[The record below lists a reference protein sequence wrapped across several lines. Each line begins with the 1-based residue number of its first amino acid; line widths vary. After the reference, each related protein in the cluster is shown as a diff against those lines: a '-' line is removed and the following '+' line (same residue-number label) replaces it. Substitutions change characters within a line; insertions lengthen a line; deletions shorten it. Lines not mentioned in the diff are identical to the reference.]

1 MTKYFDPDLSQETLE
16 TYQGYSL
23 QVFAS
28 GRIKLSF
35 HRSHKDRAEYYA
47 VKPKRSGEAYRRQ
60 YDRSASTMPE
70 HYRLIEQLMA
80 EHPESL
86 VYRVHRKGDG
96 NASAENAHV
105 IVLIEKRLLHVLLGT
120 LHHRWEL
127 PVQVLKAL
135 LSARGPRR
143 GSPAIFNEYM
153 ASYQHDWEDVSFRE
167 QDYGEG
173 YRADTFNRSVHH
185 DDNRDDDLTF

>member
-70 HYRLIEQLMA
+70 HYRLVEQLLA
-80 EHPESL
+80 EHSESL
-86 VYRVHRKGDG
+86 VYRVHRKGDS
-96 NASAENAHV
+96 NATADNAHV
-105 IVLIEKRLLHVLLGT
+105 IVLIEKRRLHVLLGT

-153 ASYQHDWEDVSFRE
+153 ANDQHDWEDMTFSE
-167 QDYGEG
+167 QDYGEV
-173 YRADTFNRSVHH
+173 YRPHTGKRFVHH
-185 DDNRDDDLTF
+185 DDNQDDDLTF

>member
-1 MTKYFDPDLSQETLE
+1 MTKYFDPDLSEEILE

-47 VKPKRSGEAYRRQ
+47 VRPKRSGEAYKRQ
-60 YDRSASTMPE
+60 YDHSASAMPE
-70 HYRLIEQLMA
+70 HYRLLEQLLA

-86 VYRVHRKGDG
+86 VYRVHRKGDS
-96 NASAENAHV
+96 NATADHAHV
-105 IVLIEKRLLHVLLGT
+105 IVLVEKRRLHVLLGT

-127 PVQVLKAL
+127 PVPVLDAL
-135 LSARGPRR
+135 LTARGPRR

>member
-1 MTKYFDPDLSQETLE
+1 MTKYFDPDLSEETLE

-28 GRIKLSF
+28 GRSKLSF
-35 HRSHKDRAEYYA
+35 HRSHKDRAEHYA
-47 VKPKRSGEAYRRQ
+47 VRPKRFREAYRRQ
-60 YDRSASTMPE
+60 YDRSASAMPE

-96 NASAENAHV
+96 NASADNAHV

>member
-1 MTKYFDPDLSQETLE
+1 MTKYFDPDLSEEILE

-47 VKPKRSGEAYRRQ
+47 VKPKRFREAYRRQ
-60 YDRSASTMPE
+60 YDRSASAMPE
-70 HYRLIEQLMA
+70 HYRLIEQLLA

-86 VYRVHRKGDG
+86 VYRVHRKGDS
-96 NASAENAHV
+96 NATADNAHV
-105 IVLIEKRLLHVLLGT
+105 IVLKDKRRLHVLLGT

-127 PVQVLKAL
+127 PGQVLKAL
-135 LSARGPRR
+135 LTARGPKR

>member
-47 VKPKRSGEAYRRQ
+47 VKPKRFREAYRRQ
-60 YDRSASTMPE
+60 YDRSASAMPE
-70 HYRLIEQLMA
+70 HYRLIEQLLA

-86 VYRVHRKGDG
+86 VYRVHRKGDS
-96 NASAENAHV
+96 NATADNAHV
-105 IVLIEKRLLHVLLGT
+105 IVLKEKRRLHVLLGT

-127 PVQVLKAL
+127 PVQVLKSL

>member
-1 MTKYFDPDLSQETLE
+1 MTKYFDPDLSEEILE

-47 VKPKRSGEAYRRQ
+47 VKPKRFREAYRRQ
-60 YDRSASTMPE
+60 YDRSASAMPE

-96 NASAENAHV
+96 NASADNAHV

-127 PVQVLKAL
+127 PVPVLKAL
-135 LSARGPRR
+135 LTARGPRR

>member
-1 MTKYFDPDLSQETLE
+1 
-16 TYQGYSL
+16 
-23 QVFAS
+23 
-28 GRIKLSF
+28 
-35 HRSHKDRAEYYA
+35 
-47 VKPKRSGEAYRRQ
+47 
-60 YDRSASTMPE
+60 MPE
-70 HYRLIEQLMA
+70 HYRLIEKLLA

-86 VYRVHRKGDG
+86 VYRVHRKGDSNG
-96 NASAENAHV
+96 TADHAHL
-105 IVLIEKRLLHVLLGT
+105 IVLMEKRRLHVLLGT

-127 PVQVLKAL
+127 PGPVLDAL
-135 LSARGPRR
+135 LTARGPRR

>member
-1 MTKYFDPDLSQETLE
+1 MTKYFDPDLSPETLQ

-47 VKPKRSGEAYRRQ
+47 VKPKRFREAYRRQ

-70 HYRLIEQLMA
+70 HYRLIEQILV

-86 VYRVHRKGDG
+86 LYRVHRKGDS
-96 NASAENAHV
+96 NATADNAHV
-105 IVLIEKRLLHVLLGT
+105 IVLIEKRRLHVLLDT

-127 PVQVLKAL
+127 PVQVLNAL
-135 LSARGPRR
+135 LTARGPRR

>member
-1 MTKYFDPDLSQETLE
+1 MTKYFDPDLSEEILE

-47 VKPKRSGEAYRRQ
+47 VKPKRFREAYRRQ
-60 YDRSASTMPE
+60 YDRSASAMPE

-80 EHPESL
+80 EQPESL

-96 NASAENAHV
+96 NASADNAHV

>member
-1 MTKYFDPDLSQETLE
+1 MTKYFDPYLSQEILE

-47 VKPKRSGEAYRRQ
+47 VRPKRSGEAYRRQ
-60 YDRSASTMPE
+60 SARSASAMPE
-70 HYRLIEQLMA
+70 HYRLIEQLLA

-86 VYRVHRKGDG
+86 VYRVHVKGDS
-96 NASAENAHV
+96 NATADNAHV
-105 IVLIEKRLLHVLLGT
+105 IVLVEKRRLHVLLGT

-127 PVQVLKAL
+127 PVPVLDAL
-135 LSARGPRR
+135 LTARGPRR

-173 YRADTFNRSVHH
+173 YRPHTAKGFVHH

>member
-47 VKPKRSGEAYRRQ
+47 VKPKRFREAYRRQ
-60 YDRSASTMPE
+60 YDRSASAMPE
-70 HYRLIEQLMA
+70 HYRLIEQLLA

-86 VYRVHRKGDG
+86 VYRVHHKGDG
-96 NASAENAHV
+96 NATADNAHV
-105 IVLIEKRLLHVLLGT
+105 IVLMEKKRLHVLLGT

-127 PVQVLKAL
+127 PVPVLTAL
-135 LSARGPRR
+135 LTARGAKR

-153 ASYQHDWEDVSFRE
+153 ASYQHDWEDVTFTE

>member
-1 MTKYFDPDLSQETLE
+1 MTKYFDPDLSPETLQ

-60 YDRSASTMPE
+60 YDRSASSMPE
-70 HYRLIEQLMA
+70 HYRLIEQLLA

-86 VYRVHRKGDG
+86 VYRVHRKGDS
-96 NASAENAHV
+96 NATADHAHL
-105 IVLIEKRLLHVLLGT
+105 IVLMEKRLLHVLLGT

>member
-1 MTKYFDPDLSQETLE
+1 MTKYFDPDLSPETLQ

-47 VKPKRSGEAYRRQ
+47 VRPKRSGEAFRRQ

-70 HYRLIEQLMA
+70 HYRLIEQLLA

-86 VYRVHRKGDG
+86 VYRVHRKGDS
-96 NASAENAHV
+96 NATADHAHL

>member
-47 VKPKRSGEAYRRQ
+47 VKPKRFREAYRRQ
-60 YDRSASTMPE
+60 YDRSASAMPE
-70 HYRLIEQLMA
+70 HYRLIEQLLA

-86 VYRVHRKGDG
+86 VYRVHRKGDS
-96 NASAENAHV
+96 NATADNAHV
-105 IVLIEKRLLHVLLGT
+105 IVLKEKRRLHVLLGT

-127 PVQVLKAL
+127 PGPVLDAL
-135 LSARGPRR
+135 LTARGPRR

-167 QDYGEG
+167 QDYGEA

>member
-47 VKPKRSGEAYRRQ
+47 VKPKRYREAYRRQ
-60 YDRSASTMPE
+60 YDRSASSMSE
-70 HYRLIEQLMA
+70 HYRLIEQPLA
-80 EHPESL
+80 EHPTSL
-86 VYRVHRKGDG
+86 IYRVHRKGDG
-96 NASAENAHV
+96 NATADNAHV
-105 IVLIEKRLLHVLLGT
+105 IVLMEKKRLHVLLGT

-127 PVQVLKAL
+127 PVPVLTAL
-135 LSARGPRR
+135 LTARGAKR

-153 ASYQHDWEDVSFRE
+153 ASYQPPPHPGGGFFTPCVGYAAHMCKEFVSARRLTVSMIR
-167 QDYGEG
+167 
-173 YRADTFNRSVHH
+173 RA
-185 DDNRDDDLTF
+185 

>member
-1 MTKYFDPDLSQETLE
+1 MTKYFDPDLSEEILE

-28 GRIKLSF
+28 GRSKLSF

-86 VYRVHRKGDG
+86 VYRVHRKGDS
-96 NASAENAHV
+96 NATADHAHL
-105 IVLIEKRLLHVLLGT
+105 IVLMEKRLLHVLLGT

-127 PVQVLKAL
+127 QVQVLTAL
-135 LSARGPRR
+135 LTARGPRR

-153 ASYQHDWEDVSFRE
+153 ASYQHDWEDITFSE
-167 QDYGEG
+167 QDYREG
-173 YRADTFNRSVHH
+173 YREPNAYSARLSRVHQ
-185 DDNRDDDLTF
+185 DDDLDF

>member
-47 VKPKRSGEAYRRQ
+47 VKPKRFREAYRRQ
-60 YDRSASTMPE
+60 YDRSASSMPE
-70 HYRLIEQLMA
+70 HYRLIEQLLA

-86 VYRVHRKGDG
+86 LYRVHRKGDG
-96 NASAENAHV
+96 NATADNAHV
-105 IVLIEKRLLHVLLGT
+105 IVLMEKRRLHVLLDT

-135 LSARGPRR
+135 LSARGPKR

>member
-1 MTKYFDPDLSQETLE
+1 MTKYFDPDLSPETLQ

-28 GRIKLSF
+28 GRIKLNF

-47 VKPKRSGEAYRRQ
+47 VKPKRFREAYRRQ
-60 YDRSASTMPE
+60 YDRSASSMPE
-70 HYRLIEQLMA
+70 HYRLIEQLLA

-86 VYRVHRKGDG
+86 VYRVHRKGDS
-96 NASAENAHV
+96 NATADHAHL
-105 IVLIEKRLLHVLLGT
+105 IVLMEKRLLHVLLGT

-127 PVQVLKAL
+127 PVPVLKAL

>member
-35 HRSHKDRAEYYA
+35 HRSHKDRVEYYA
-47 VKPKRSGEAYRRQ
+47 VRPKRFREAYRRQ
-60 YDRSASTMPE
+60 YDRSASAMPE
-70 HYRLIEQLMA
+70 HYRLIEQLLA

-86 VYRVHRKGDG
+86 VYRVHRKGDS
-96 NASAENAHV
+96 NATADNAHV
-105 IVLIEKRLLHVLLGT
+105 IVLKEKRRLHVLLGT

-127 PVQVLKAL
+127 PGPVLDAL
-135 LSARGPRR
+135 LTARGPRR

>member
-1 MTKYFDPDLSQETLE
+1 MTKYFDPDLSEEALE

-28 GRIKLSF
+28 GRSKLSF

-47 VKPKRSGEAYRRQ
+47 VKPKRFREAYRRQ
-60 YDRSASTMPE
+60 YDRSASSMPE
-70 HYRLIEQLMA
+70 HYRLIEQLLA

-96 NASAENAHV
+96 NATADNAHV
-105 IVLIEKRLLHVLLGT
+105 IVLMEKRRLHVLLDT

-135 LSARGPRR
+135 LSARGPKR

-173 YRADTFNRSVHH
+173 YRADKFNRSVHH

>member
-1 MTKYFDPDLSQETLE
+1 MTKYFDPDLSPETLQ

-60 YDRSASTMPE
+60 YDRSASAMPE
-70 HYRLIEQLMA
+70 HYRLIEQLLA

-86 VYRVHRKGDG
+86 LYRVHRKGDS
-96 NASAENAHV
+96 NATADHAHL
-105 IVLIEKRLLHVLLGT
+105 IVLMEKRLLHVLLGT

-127 PVQVLKAL
+127 QVQVLTAL
-135 LSARGPRR
+135 LTARGPRR

-153 ASYQHDWEDVSFRE
+153 ASYQHDWEDITFSE
-167 QDYGEG
+167 QDYREG
-173 YRADTFNRSVHH
+173 YREPNAYSARLSRVHQ
-185 DDNRDDDLTF
+185 DDDLDF